1 MLQKSIKASGNGYF
15 LKIYLF
21 KVVQIR
27 ERKMVECT
35 TLVAQHK
42 STRYVVDILVYNKK
56 ENHQKGVLPKIQTSS
71 ENLGIGAKE

>member
-1 MLQKSIKASGNGYF
+1 M
-15 LKIYLF
+15 
-21 KVVQIR
+21 QIR

>member
-1 MLQKSIKASGNGYF
+1 
-15 LKIYLF
+15 
-21 KVVQIR
+21 
-27 ERKMVECT
+27 MVECT

-42 STRYVVDILVYNKK
+42 STRYVDILVYNKK